1 MCCLVLCVLLCYVNE
16 EEADEE
22 KEEGGR
28 KEGGGEGVAAPKRK
42 QEPHQDVGKNSGK
55 PIKEFPKPKKVRKT
69 KKGIPK
75 ANKT

>member
-28 KEGGGEGVAAPKRK
+28 KEGRKEGGVAAPKRK
-42 QEPHQDVGKNSGK
+42 QEPHQDVGKKTNGR
-55 PIKEFPKPKKVRKT
+55 PYWVPMWKVF
-69 KKGIPK
+69 
-75 ANKT
+75 